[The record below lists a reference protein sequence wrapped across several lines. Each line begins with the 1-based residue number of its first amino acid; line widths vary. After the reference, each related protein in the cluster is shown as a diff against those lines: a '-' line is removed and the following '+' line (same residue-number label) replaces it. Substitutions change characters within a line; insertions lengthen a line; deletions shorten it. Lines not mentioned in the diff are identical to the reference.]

1 MSNADNLPAEAD
13 FPAENLP
20 DEGNSNLADELSEE
34 EEFPAEYNSEDERER
49 QNEIQRKKDQEE

>member
-34 EEFPAEYNSEDERER
+34 EFPAEYNSEDERER